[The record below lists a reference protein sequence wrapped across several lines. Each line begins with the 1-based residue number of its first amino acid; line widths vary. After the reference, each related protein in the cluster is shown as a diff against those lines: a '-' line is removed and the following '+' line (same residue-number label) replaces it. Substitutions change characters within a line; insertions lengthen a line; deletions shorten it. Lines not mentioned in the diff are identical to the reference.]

1 MLSRLPV
8 KLKQNSGFVCEPSF
22 TKVKRPDRVMIKTVV
37 PVRQTAFLFHNIIV
51 YVLISPDQKRRVPSR
66 SIFKNSKLYVSMQ
79 HQSNRI
85 LICWYITIFAY
96 LAFYAQLQLSGYLK
110 KKKNLKETQR
120 LSLVSESTSKQAIL
134 TDGQFYLNA
143 IEAKGFSTVSA
154 SYKQIS
160 INKQHQV

>member
-1 MLSRLPV
+1 MGFGNERTNNTLFPQKYGRRRSFNVNKLSRKKKYLMLSRLPV

-37 PVRQTAFLFHNIIV
+37 SVRQTAFLFHNIIV

-110 KKKNLKETQR
+110 KKKLKRNTKA
-120 LSLVSESTSKQAIL
+120 VSR
-134 TDGQFYLNA
+134 F
-143 IEAKGFSTVSA
+143 
-154 SYKQIS
+154 
-160 INKQHQV
+160 